1 MKRYLITAKGKLNKR
16 SQQAQETKQRIFDVA
31 SELIIIKGLD
41 NVTLEEISRKAGV
54 SKGLFYHY
62 FKSKS
67 DLIVETYKIIDTDF
81 DKELMDLDVKT
92 SQMDRVL
99 FTVNFMARRANEA
112 GMDYTKQI
120 YKGQLDTVPGLW
132 TSKTRPFFKTMHDS
146 IAALQEQGILDTKIR
161 ADEYAHFMMA
171 IARGVLYDWCLNN
184 GEYDVEAAMDRCF
197 RKIVFRGL
205 EFNKRQA

>member
-1 MKRYLITAKGKLNKR
+1 MIKVKGKLNKR

-31 SELIIIKGLD
+31 SELIIRKGLD

-67 DLIVETYKIIDTDF
+67 DLISETYKIIDSDF
-81 DKELMDLDVKT
+81 ENELMALDDTT
-92 SQMDRVL
+92 SHLDRLL

-120 YKGQLDTVPGLW
+120 YKGQLNTVPGLW
-132 TSKTRPFFKTMHDS
+132 VSKTRPFFKTIHDC
-146 IAALQEQGILDTKIR
+146 IVALQKQGIVDTEMP
-161 ADEYAHFMMA
+161 ADEWAHYMMA

-184 GEYDVEAAMDRCF
+184 GKYDVVAAMDRCF
-197 RKIVFRGL
+197 RKIVLAQRKSRRK
-205 EFNKRQA
+205 EASAS